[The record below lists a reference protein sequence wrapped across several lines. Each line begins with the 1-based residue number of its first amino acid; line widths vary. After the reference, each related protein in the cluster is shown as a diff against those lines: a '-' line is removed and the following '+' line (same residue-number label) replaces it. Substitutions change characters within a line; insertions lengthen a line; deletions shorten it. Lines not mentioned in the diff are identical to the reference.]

1 MLGGTLAEELA
12 LGEASDGCSNDLQ
25 RATQIARRMV
35 VEFGMSPVLG
45 RLNYLKDS
53 GLNGSTAAELSWSE
67 QTAREIDLEVRR
79 IIEEAQAR
87 ARTILQ
93 DHRETLDEIAAR
105 LIEQETIDAAE
116 LKAILENAEC
126 QTGEAL
132 RGEGGPEFD
141 S

>member
-1 MLGGTLAEELA
+1 
-12 LGEASDGCSNDLQ
+12 
-25 RATQIARRMV
+25 MV

-53 GLNGSTAAELSWSE
+53 GLNGPTAAELSWSE

-79 IIEEAQAR
+79 IIDEAQAR
-87 ARTILQ
+87 ARIILQ

-105 LIEQETIDAAE
+105 LIEQETVDAAE

-126 QTGEAL
+126 RTEDAQRGVGEP
-132 RGEGGPEFD
+132 G
-141 S
+141 SVS